1 VEKRHCDRNEG
12 PLAWSEDGGEIEA
25 APAAMDANATLLATT
40 GFSLRSGYMEQGK
53 PHDRPRG

>member
-25 APAAMDANATLLATT
+25 APAAMDANATLL
-40 GFSLRSGYMEQGK
+40 EQLDSRNAR
-53 PHDRPRG
+53 DRWKGEAA